1 MKKHLLFAT
10 LSLSLLFVS
19 CRKDIESPTNQPPSN
34 MEEIVVP
41 ANFNWKTTKE
51 YKLSVTAPSMGIVEV
66 NSAQGATYQK
76 AYLQAAQ
83 AYTMQLTL
91 PAYEKSVKLKFG
103 NQTATLEL
111 NAAVLSYNFQ

>member
-1 MKKHLLFAT
+1 MKKHLLFT
-10 LSLSLLFVS
+10 ITGLSLVFAS
-19 CRKDIESPTNQPPSN
+19 CRKDIENPINQAPTT

-41 ANFNWKTTKE
+41 AGFNWKTTKD
-51 YKLSVTAPSMGIVEV
+51 YQLNITAPSTGIVEV

-76 AYLQAAQ
+76 AYLQASQ
-83 AYTMQLTL
+83 PYMMQLNL
-91 PAYEKSVKLKFG
+91 PAYEKSVKLKFS